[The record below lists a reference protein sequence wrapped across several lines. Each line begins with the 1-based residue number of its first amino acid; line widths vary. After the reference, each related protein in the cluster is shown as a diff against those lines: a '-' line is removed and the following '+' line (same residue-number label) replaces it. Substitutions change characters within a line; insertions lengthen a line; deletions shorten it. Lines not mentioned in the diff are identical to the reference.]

1 MLPADLYS
9 IITDY
14 VIQLESYEYFQ
25 KWQTQVKQ
33 FELTKLIGRA
43 KCCCRFLLDDGE
55 DWFDMTVKE
64 RADLLNYTNWF

>member
-25 KWQTQVKQ
+25 QWKSKINKL
-33 FELTKLIGRA
+33 ELTNLINNG
-43 KCCCRFLLDDGE
+43 KSCCRFLIDDGE

-64 RADLLNYTNWF
+64 RADLLNYTDWF